1 MVALQGKPKQ
11 GAPLLGTFN
20 DMYRKALEIGV
31 FLHRGP
37 VGDHDGDFKKKVRFY
52 QETLFAGECRYM

>member
-1 MVALQGKPKQ
+1 
-11 GAPLLGTFN
+11 
-20 DMYRKALEIGV
+20 MYRKALEMGV

-37 VGDHDGDFKKKVRFY
+37 IGDHDGDFKKKVRFY